1 MAGARGDI
9 IGLDNQRCKVPILN
23 SYGEG
28 LSLIQYFC
36 CTFSARKGLVD
47 TSLKTSSSGYLT
59 WKLVEVARECVI
71 GESDCCTTSGL
82 KVTMVVEEGFI
93 KKQVDW

>member
-23 SYGEG
+23 LYSEG
-28 LSLIQYFC
+28 LSLVQYFC
-36 CTFSARKGLVD
+36 CMFSARKGLVD

-59 WKLVEVARECVI
+59 RKLVEVARECVI

-82 KVTMVVEEGFI
+82 KGNSGCWRRVY
-93 KKQVDW
+93 